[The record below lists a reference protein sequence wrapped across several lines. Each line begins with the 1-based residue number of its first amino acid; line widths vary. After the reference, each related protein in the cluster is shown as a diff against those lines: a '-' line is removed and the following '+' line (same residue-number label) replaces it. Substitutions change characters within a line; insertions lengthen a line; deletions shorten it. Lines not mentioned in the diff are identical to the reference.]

1 MSSAGPVRGGEV
13 RGARPAGELAPRRL
27 PPAPRASSATARKV
41 MQGNRSDSRLE
52 QALRSELHRRGLR
65 FRKHLAVLPGV
76 RCRPDIVFTRD
87 RVAVFVDGCFWHSCP
102 LHGTSAK
109 ANGEW
114 WAAKLRGNVERDRR
128 NDEALQA
135 SGWRVVRL
143 WGHEPLEAMADT
155 VLSAIGRPSAD

>member
-1 MSSAGPVRGGEV
+1 
-13 RGARPAGELAPRRL
+13 
-27 PPAPRASSATARKV
+27 

-87 RVAVFVDGCFWHSCP
+87 RIAVFVDGCFWHSCP

-128 NDEALQA
+128 NDEVLRAN
-135 SGWRVVRL
+135 GWRVIRL
-143 WGHEPLEAMADT
+143 WGHEPLQTMANT
-155 VLSAIGRPSAD
+155 VLAALGRPAAN